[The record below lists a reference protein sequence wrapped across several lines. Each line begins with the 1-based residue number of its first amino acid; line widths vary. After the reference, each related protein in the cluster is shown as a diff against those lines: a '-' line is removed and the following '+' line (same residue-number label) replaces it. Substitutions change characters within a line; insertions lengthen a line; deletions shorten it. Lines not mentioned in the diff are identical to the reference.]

1 MVILAKLLVLLFL
14 AARFAWPFIVIWA
27 ICSLFSED

>member
-1 MVILAKLLVLLFL
+1 MVLLKLLLL
-14 AARFAWPFIVIWA
+14 AALAIRFLWPFIVIWA